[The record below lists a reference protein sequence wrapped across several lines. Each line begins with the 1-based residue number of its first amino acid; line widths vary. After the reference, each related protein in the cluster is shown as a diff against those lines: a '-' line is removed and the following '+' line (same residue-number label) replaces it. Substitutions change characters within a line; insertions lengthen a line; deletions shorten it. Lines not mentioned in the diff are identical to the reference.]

1 MNLINFGKSLK
12 QTIMTKSQFQNEFL
26 NPLVENFFS
35 KLIDFLGISAIDFFR
50 QNEPYFKEFVFRKLP
65 KYGKEMQS
73 LEIQREFVKY
83 YFGNNPKYDLFKP
96 KIRFEKEKLCYL
108 IPTAKNKE
116 DNDRMTK
123 EIETFYMFKKMV
135 DDNDISNVTI
145 EIRKKIKEIRANV
158 KTIPKN
164 TNSDLKISLDARFF
178 LKDILDLY
186 YNLLHFF
193 YGKMTNNDE
202 KQPMDSDLL
211 SYMQNE
217 KQNFEYM
224 NKRRNKRKKQIAEVF
239 DNYFKPQNN
248 SKIEKYNDIYAE
260 LGWGITEEEYEQI
273 EKTVSSDLRE
283 YLDYKIVKERYY
295 DSVQKNRKDD
305 D

>member
-1 MNLINFGKSLK
+1 
-12 QTIMTKSQFQNEFL
+12 MTKEQFQNEFL

-35 KLIDFLGISAIDFFR
+35 KLTDFLGIAAIDFFR
-50 QNEPYFKEFVFRKLP
+50 QNETYFKEFIFRKLP
-65 KYGKEMQS
+65 QYGKEMQS
-73 LEIQREFVKY
+73 LEIQKEFVKY

-135 DDNDISNVTI
+135 DDNDLSNVTI
-145 EIRKKIKEIRANV
+145 EIRKKIKEIKENV
-158 KTIPKN
+158 KAIPKN
-164 TNSDLKISLDARFF
+164 TGSDLKISLDASFF

-186 YNLLHFF
+186 YNLLQFF
-193 YGKMTNNDE
+193 YSKMTNNDE

-217 KQNFEYM
+217 KQNFEDM

-239 DNYFKPQNN
+239 DSYFKPQNN

-260 LGWGITEEEYEQI
+260 LGWGITEEEYKQI
-273 EKTVSSDLRE
+273 EKTVSNDLRD